1 MNEKDQNLTPQ
12 EKIKALLNV
21 SESTA
26 IDDALKALKAGRK
39 GNIPDVDEIAKQ
51 LDPEK
56 HSVMDIH
63 IRKDKQVKA
72 DEGEKA
78 DAGVK
83 KVMHNGQEKS
93 IPMRWE
99 KVSRV
104 PLAYQRLIVSRAV
117 AFFFGFPVNYFFSS
131 EDKNQQIVFEAVKRI
146 LHDNK
151 EKYLNRGIAREL
163 FSYTEVA
170 ELWFPVD
177 TGTEHELYGFK
188 TTFKLRVIQLKPSE
202 RNQLYPFFDE
212 TGDMIAFSRHYKRKE
227 NDEDV
232 EYFET
237 YTDDTIYKFR
247 KKDDWE
253 VMDGFPEENEVGKI
267 PIPYAYQP
275 GSEWD
280 PVQPIIESDEELISN
295 FSDTNKYHA
304 SPTIAIRGKV
314 LGFAKKGEA
323 GKVIEMGPE
332 SDAKYLEWS
341 NASESVSTEHRMNR
355 EAIFELT
362 QTPDISAHISS
373 GIGNIGVAAQKM
385 LFFDAHLKVMNKEEI
400 LGEYLQRRVNIIK
413 AFIASFN
420 IQLKEAASSA
430 IITPEITPYMMGD
443 QKETIDNISTAISA
457 GIMSRKTGVKEAAYV
472 TDPDQ
477 ELADILEEE
486 KAAQVMD
493 MFPPAQ

>member
-26 IDDALKALKAGRK
+26 IEDALKALKAGRK
-39 GNIPDVDEIAKQ
+39 GDLPKVEEITKQ

-56 HSVMDIH
+56 HSVMDTN
-63 IRKDKQVKA
+63 IRKDKAVKA
-72 DEGEKA
+72 DEGERA
-78 DAGVK
+78 DAGTR
-83 KVMHNGQEKS
+83 KVMHNGKEKD
-93 IPMRWE
+93 IQMKWE
-99 KVSRV
+99 KVSRK
-104 PLAYQRLIVSRAV
+104 PLPYQPLIVSRAV
-117 AFFFGFPVNYFFSS
+117 AFFFGFPVNYFFNS
-131 EDKNQQIVFEAVKRI
+131 EDKNQQLVFDALERI

-151 EKYLNRGIAREL
+151 EKYFNRGIAREL

-188 TTFKLRVIQLKPSE
+188 TKFKLRVIPLKPSE
-202 RNQLYPFFDE
+202 GMKLYPFFDE
-212 TGDMIAFSRHYKRKE
+212 SGDMIAFSRHYIRKE

-237 YTDDTIYKFR
+237 YTDESIYKF
-247 KKDDWE
+247 KKIENWE
-253 VMDGFPEENEVGKI
+253 PMEGFPTQNIIRKI
-267 PIPYAYQP
+267 PIAYAQQP
-275 GSEWD
+275 ETEWNI
-280 PVQPIIESDEELISN
+280 VQRIIESDEELGSN
-295 FSDTNKYHA
+295 FSDTNKYHS
-304 SPTIAIRGKV
+304 SPTIAIKGKV

-323 GKVIEMGPE
+323 GKVIEMGAD

-341 NASESVSTEHRMNR
+341 NASESVSTEHKMNR
-355 EAIFELT
+355 EAIFEFT

-413 AFIASFN
+413 AFIANFN
-420 IQLKEAASSA
+420 IQLKDAAAAS
-430 IITPEITPYMMGD
+430 IISPEITPYMMGD
-443 QKETIDNISTAISA
+443 QQETVANVSTAVS
-457 GIMSRKTGVKEAAYV
+457 GGFMSRKTAIKEAGYV

-477 ELADILEEE
+477 ELADIMEEE
-486 KAAQVMD
+486 KAAQTLN